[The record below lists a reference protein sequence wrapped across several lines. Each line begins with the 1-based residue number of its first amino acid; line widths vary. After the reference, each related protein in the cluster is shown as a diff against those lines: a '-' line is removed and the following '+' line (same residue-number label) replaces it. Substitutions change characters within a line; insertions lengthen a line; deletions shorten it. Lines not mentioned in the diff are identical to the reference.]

1 VVSPRQLPPC
11 ADQYVRYITSAMQLI
26 RDPASRSEFSLDLT
40 RRVMQSCLDDLVE
53 QGLESLE
60 ECAFRQ
66 LLAQF

>member
-1 VVSPRQLPPC
+1 
-11 ADQYVRYITSAMQLI
+11 MQLI